1 MLWLHICIIGHEIKH
16 KKNTYDRSK
25 LLIVLLMPIKISNM
39 VPSKFNC
46 VCRDS
51 ILKPNDVNIKL
62 CDSSF
67 NSLTSIVNDSKSSFI
82 LRRRQDFAKSPP
94 YFCLQCIQTK
104 VRWRICKI
112 VWPSQNI
119 WTLKPLSLNFFSS
132 WLPQIGK
139 WTFLS

>member
-1 MLWLHICIIGHEIKH
+1 MLWLHFCIIGHEIKH

-94 YFCLQCIQTK
+94 LLLSPVHTDKSKVENLQNC
-104 VRWRICKI
+104 VAF
-112 VWPSQNI
+112 SEYM
-119 WTLKPLSLNFFSS
+119 NFKTVESE
-132 WLPQIGK
+132 LLLILIA
-139 WTFLS
+139 TNR